1 MVSAICADKRIGDP
15 LEGMSLSE
23 CGERCESEEECEF
36 HTFIP
41 AEIEDFSNVSYG
53 FEIVATSKR
62 ATCKIHGQFFTKPKP
77 QSPTLSRFS
86 LCRGH
91 ALCMGNVEIFN
102 WRLWR
107 LREMSCK

>member
-1 MVSAICADKRIGDP
+1 MVSAMCADKRIGEP
-15 LEGMSLSE
+15 LEGMSLSD
-23 CGERCESEEECEF
+23 CGERCEGKEECEF

-41 AEIEDFSNVSYG
+41 AEIEDFSKVRNGLENV
-53 FEIVATSKR
+53 TRKR